1 MDVIFTMKWSHSASC
16 IIKRNLNSGFLSFKF
31 KNMKNE
37 GTNGEGNL
45 IRSEK
50 SLKLSNVVATQLLL
64 HF

>member
-1 MDVIFTMKWSHSASC
+1 MGPFGKLHYKKKKKILIVVSKA
-16 IIKRNLNSGFLSFKF
+16 FKF